1 MSLINQPI
9 QPETREQ
16 NSLQLHLKR
25 YTFQITK
32 CGTEGG
38 RGYGGAEQSLF
49 LLLYIYI
56 TAIDATL
63 SVGQKALFNKK
74 C

>member
-1 MSLINQPI
+1 MSFIHQLYDLLLVSLINQPI

-25 YTFQITK
+25 YTFQSTK

-49 LLLYIYI
+49 LLFVLYIHI
-56 TAIDATL
+56 
-63 SVGQKALFNKK
+63 
-74 C
+74 